1 MASLRKMKVFDQFIK
16 LSAEEKKLFLEAL
29 FFLYCS
35 KVILL
40 VLPFN
45 SCLKLLKPANKMST
59 QEEKD
64 FLIKIKIAVGRANR
78 LAFWK
83 NICLVKS
90 FAARLMLQRREIGSE
105 MFLGLQF
112 KNEKELIAH
121 AWLISGEIEITPR
134 ITSKFKEIYKI

>member
-1 MASLRKMKVFDQFIK
+1 MALLRKIKMIDRFIK

-29 FFLYCS
+29 FLLYCS
-35 KVILL
+35 KNILL

-45 SCLKLLKPANKMST
+45 RCLKLLKPANGKST
-59 QEEKD
+59 HGEKD
-64 FLIKIKIAVGRANR
+64 FLIKIKNAVRRANK

-90 FAARLMLQRREIGSE
+90 FAARFMLQRRGIDSE

-112 KNEKELIAH
+112 KNEKELMAH
-121 AWLISGEIEITPR
+121 AWLVSGEIEITPR

>member
-1 MASLRKMKVFDQFIK
+1 MFDQFIK
-16 LSAEEKKLFLEAL
+16 LSGEEKILFLEAL
-29 FFLYCS
+29 FLLYCS
-35 KVILL
+35 KIILL

-45 SCLKLLKPANKMST
+45 SCLKLLNPAN
-59 QEEKD
+59 EKLIHGEVD
-64 FLIKIKIAVGRANR
+64 FLIKIKKAVRRANR

-90 FAARLMLQRREIGSE
+90 FAARFMLQRRGIGSE

-121 AWLISGEIEITPR
+121 AWLVSGEIEITPKM
-134 ITSKFKEIYKI
+134 TSKFKEIYKI

>member
-1 MASLRKMKVFDQFIK
+1 MFDQFIK
-16 LSAEEKKLFLEAL
+16 LCAEEKKLFLEAL

-35 KVILL
+35 KIILL

-45 SCLKLLKPANKMST
+45 SCLKLMKPANKMST
-59 QEEKD
+59 QGEKE
-64 FLIKIKIAVGRANR
+64 FLIKIKNAVRRANR

-90 FAARLMLQRREIGSE
+90 FAARFMLQRRGIGSK

-112 KNEKELIAH
+112 KNEKELMAH
-121 AWLISGEIEITPR
+121 AWLISGEIEIAPR